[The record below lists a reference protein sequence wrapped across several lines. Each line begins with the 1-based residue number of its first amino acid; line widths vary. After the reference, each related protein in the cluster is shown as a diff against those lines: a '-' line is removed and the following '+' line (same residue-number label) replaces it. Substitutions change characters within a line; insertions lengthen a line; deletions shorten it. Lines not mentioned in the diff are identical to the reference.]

1 MDIKIPKEVIRYTPE
16 VMKELID
23 KGFFDDTDTMHE
35 KYEMIQNNV
44 KQDFYHKPVETIVCG
59 CQHVLIVL
67 WCNICFD
74 KKIKEEKLNIKF
86 QPLSVKKRRV
96 GNQSMLEML

>member
-44 KQDFYHKPVETIVCG
+44 KQDFYHKPVETIV
-59 CQHVLIVL
+59 
-67 WCNICFD
+67 
-74 KKIKEEKLNIKF
+74 
-86 QPLSVKKRRV
+86 
-96 GNQSMLEML
+96 